1 MNCFQFAL
9 RVWDRDNSYRI
20 YYNSEHCINSN
31 EVISGTKFLPMEEY
45 GVEYFEGAFSDFI
58 TPKYR
63 EILDRYFAMYGRK

>member
-31 EVISGTKFLPMEEY
+31 EVITGTRFIPMEDY
-45 GVEYFEGAFSDFI
+45 GRNIELSFVDFI